1 MVDFAKLIATDTE
14 RWIKVVKFANLKS
27 EERAAN
33 LVGGNVM
40 FARRHLLQLAT
51 GAFAAAGFADLAFA
65 LDYPTRPITI
75 VVPFAAGGATDV
87 LARVLSDA
95 MGKSLGQ
102 TIIVEDVTGAAGSIG
117 VARVVRAAPDGY
129 TLSIGTLTTHVLIG
143 GLYKLD
149 FDLLDGL
156 IPIAEL
162 AYEPLLICV
171 RNGLP
176 AHNLRELIAWL
187 KANPG
192 KATVGIPGAGST
204 GNLAGIAFEKLTG
217 TSVQFVPY
225 RGDAPA
231 VQDMMA
237 GQIDMMIEPSS
248 NFTAQVQAGTIR
260 AIAVPAKTRMS
271 SLPDVPT
278 TDEAGLPGYYASIWF
293 GFWAPKNT
301 PQEIITKLNAAAVAA
316 LADDNVKTRLNK
328 LGQQVAAR
336 ELQEP
341 AAFAAFQKSE
351 AEKWWPIIKAANLK
365 VD

>member
-1 MVDFAKLIATDTE
+1 MSL
-14 RWIKVVKFANLKS
+14 
-27 EERAAN
+27 
-33 LVGGNVM
+33 
-40 FARRHLLQLAT
+40 ARRKFLHLA
-51 GAFAAAGFADLAFA
+51 GGAAATASFSHAAFA

-75 VVPFAAGGATDV
+75 VCPFAAGGATDV
-87 LARVLSDA
+87 LARVLADP

-102 TIIVEDVTGAAGSIG
+102 SIIVENVTGAAGSIG
-117 VARVVRAAPDGY
+117 VARVVRSPADGY

-149 FDLLDGL
+149 FDLLTDL
-156 IPIAEL
+156 TPIAEL

-171 RNGLP
+171 KNGLP
-176 AHNLRELIAWL
+176 VHNLQELIAWL

-192 KATVGIPGAGST
+192 KASVGIPGAGST
-204 GNLAGIAFEKLTG
+204 GNLAGISFQNITG
-217 TSVQFVPY
+217 TAFQFVPY

-260 AIAVPAKTRMS
+260 AIAVPAKTRMF

-293 GFWAPKNT
+293 GLWAPKNT
-301 PQEIITKLNAAAVAA
+301 PKDIIAKLSSAALVA
-316 LADDNVKTRLNK
+316 LADENVKAKLNK
-328 LGQQVAAR
+328 LGQQVATR
-336 ELQEP
+336 ELQDP
-341 AAFAAFQKSE
+341 GAFAAFQKSE

-365 VD
+365 VE

>member
-1 MVDFAKLIATDTE
+1 MI
-14 RWIKVVKFANLKS
+14 
-27 EERAAN
+27 
-33 LVGGNVM
+33 
-40 FARRHLLQLAT
+40 FARRKFLHLAAGAT
-51 GAFAAAGFADLAFA
+51 AAASVPRAALA

-87 LARVLSDA
+87 LARVLADPMS
-95 MGKSLGQ
+95 KSLGQ
-102 TIIVEDVTGAAGSIG
+102 TIIVENVTGAAGSIG
-117 VARVVRAAPDGY
+117 VSRVVRAPVDGY

-149 FDLLDGL
+149 FDLLADL
-156 IPIAEL
+156 TPIAEL

-171 RNGLP
+171 KNSLP
-176 AHNLRELIAWL
+176 VKNLQELIAWL

-192 KATVGIPGAGST
+192 KASVGIPGAGST
-204 GNLAGIAFEKLTG
+204 GNLAGISFQNVTG
-217 TSVQFVPY
+217 TSFQFVPY

-260 AIAVPAKTRMS
+260 EIAVPAKTRLS

-293 GFWAPKNT
+293 GMWTPKNT
-301 PQEIITKLNAAAVAA
+301 PNEIITRLNSAAVAA
-316 LADDNVKTRLNK
+316 LAEENVRAKLNK
-328 LGQQVAAR
+328 LGQQVAGR
-336 ELQEP
+336 ELQNS
-341 AAFAAFQKSE
+341 ASFAAFQKSE
-351 AEKWWPIIKAANLK
+351 ADKWWPIIKAANLK
-365 VD
+365 VE

>member
-1 MVDFAKLIATDTE
+1 MRL
-14 RWIKVVKFANLKS
+14 
-27 EERAAN
+27 
-33 LVGGNVM
+33 
-40 FARRHLLQLAT
+40 ARRKFIHL
-51 GAFAAAGFADLAFA
+51 AAGAMAASNYPHSAFA

-87 LARVLSDA
+87 LARVLADA

-102 TIIVEDVTGAAGSIG
+102 TMIVENVTGAAGSIG
-117 VARVVRAAPDGY
+117 VSRVVRAVADGY
-129 TLSIGTLTTHVLIG
+129 TLSIGTLTSHVLVG

-149 FDLLDGL
+149 FGLLTDLT
-156 IPIAEL
+156 PIGEL

-171 RNGLP
+171 KNSLP
-176 AHNLRELIAWL
+176 AKNLQELIAWL
-187 KANPG
+187 
-192 KATVGIPGAGST
+192 PGAGST
-204 GNLAGIAFEKLTG
+204 GNLAGISFQNVTG
-217 TSVQFVPY
+217 TTFQFVPY

-260 AIAVPAKTRMS
+260 AIAVPAKTRLF

-293 GFWAPKNT
+293 GLWAPKNT
-301 PQEIITKLNAAAVAA
+301 PKDIVAKLNSAAVAA
-316 LADDNVKTRLNK
+316 LADENVKARLNK
-328 LGQQVAAR
+328 LGQQVAGR
-336 ELQEP
+336 ELQDP

-351 AEKWWPIIKAANLK
+351 ADKWWPIIKAANLK
-365 VD
+365 VE

>member
-1 MVDFAKLIATDTE
+1 MRL
-14 RWIKVVKFANLKS
+14 
-27 EERAAN
+27 
-33 LVGGNVM
+33 
-40 FARRHLLQLAT
+40 ARRKFLHLAA
-51 GAFAAAGFADLAFA
+51 GAAAASNYPHSAFA

-75 VVPFAAGGATDV
+75 VCPFAAGGATDV
-87 LARVLSDA
+87 LARVLADPMS
-95 MGKSLGQ
+95 KSLGQ
-102 TIIVEDVTGAAGSIG
+102 TIIVENVTGAAGSIG
-117 VARVVRAAPDGY
+117 VARVVRSPADGY

-149 FDLLDGL
+149 FDLLTDL
-156 IPIAEL
+156 TPIAEL

-171 RNGLP
+171 KNGLP
-176 AHNLRELIAWL
+176 VHNLQELITWL

-192 KATVGIPGAGST
+192 KASVGIPGAGST
-204 GNLAGIAFEKLTG
+204 GNLAGISFQNITG
-217 TSVQFVPY
+217 TTFQFVPY

-260 AIAVPAKTRMS
+260 AIAVPAKTRLF

-293 GFWAPKNT
+293 GLWAPKNT
-301 PQEIITKLNAAAVAA
+301 PKDIIAKLSSAALVA
-316 LADDNVKTRLNK
+316 LADDNVKAKLNK
-328 LGQQVAAR
+328 LGQQVATR
-336 ELQEP
+336 ELQDQG
-341 AAFAAFQKSE
+341 AFAAFQKSE

-365 VD
+365 VE